1 MNNFVIK
8 NKKGTELTSLSAWE
22 QGFIEVDDKKH
33 WETGYSAYSLAQFFT
48 ERDGQQWL
56 SNLMSDIFNDSFTIT
71 DARIEHESKLD
82 TYSGKHRMQDLAI
95 WGSTGTGKKVF
106 CGVEAKVLESFGN
119 NNLRDEYEAA
129 THYQKYKKPYSKR
142 PDRIKETVKFL
153 FEEQTPY
160 SEGICNL
167 RYQLMYYF
175 RASILETP
183 TYESSK
189 LSISKRNNELDKVD
203 VVVLPVLVFKTDHYK
218 SDTEKGK
225 LNEKDVTNFCNALGL
240 KAIQKGGKDFRYGKI
255 HGREVYTLYEEIEF

>member
-1 MNNFVIK
+1 
-8 NKKGTELTSLSAWE
+8 
-22 QGFIEVDDKKH
+22 
-33 WETGYSAYSLAQFFT
+33 
-48 ERDGQQWL
+48 
-56 SNLMSDIFNDSFTIT
+56 MSDIFNDSFTIT

-95 WGSTGTGKKVF
+95 WGSTGIGKKVF

-129 THYQKYKKPYSKR
+129 THYQKYKKPNSKR

-203 VVVLPVLVFKTDHYK
+203 VVVLTVLVFKTDHYK
-218 SDTEKGK
+218 SDKEKGK
-225 LNEKDVTNFCNALGL
+225 LNEKDFTNFCNALGL

-255 HGREVYTLYEEIEF
+255 HGREVYTFYEEIEF

>member
-82 TYSGKHRMQDLAI
+82 KYSGKHRMQDLAI
-95 WGSTGTGKKVF
+95 WGSTGMGKKVF

-129 THYQKYKKPYSKR
+129 THYQKFKKPNSKR
-142 PDRIKETVKFL
+142 PDRIKDTVKFL
-153 FEEQTPY
+153 FEGQTPY

-218 SDTEKGK
+218 SDKEKGK
-225 LNEKDVTNFCNALGL
+225 LNEIDFTNFCNALGL

-255 HGREVYTLYEEIEF
+255 HGREVYTFYEEIEF

>member
-95 WGSTGTGKKVF
+95 WGSTGIGKKVF

-129 THYQKYKKPYSKR
+129 THYKKYKKPNSKR

-218 SDTEKGK
+218 SDKEKGK
-225 LNEKDVTNFCNALGL
+225 LNEKDFTNFCNALGL
-240 KAIQKGGKDFRYGKI
+240 KAIKKGGKDFRYGKI
-255 HGREVYTLYEEIEF
+255 HGREVYTFYEEIEF

>member
-95 WGSTGTGKKVF
+95 WGSTGIGKKVF

-129 THYQKYKKPYSKR
+129 THYQKYKKPNSKR

-175 RASILETP
+175 RASIMETP

-203 VVVLPVLVFKTDHYK
+203 VVVLPVLVFITDHYN
-218 SDTEKGK
+218 SDTEKGN
-225 LNEKDVTNFCNALGL
+225 LNENDFANFCDALGL
-240 KAIQKGGKDFRYGKI
+240 KTIQKGGKDFRYGKI
-255 HGREVYTLYEEIEF
+255 HGREVYTFYEKITL

>member
-56 SNLMSDIFNDSFTIT
+56 NNLMSDIFNDSFTIT

-95 WGSTGTGKKVF
+95 WGSTGIGKKVF

-129 THYQKYKKPYSKR
+129 THHQKYKKPNSKR

-189 LSISKRNNELDKVD
+189 LSISKRNNKFYKVD

-218 SDTEKGK
+218 SDKEKGK
-225 LNEKDVTNFCNALGL
+225 LNEKDFTNFCNALGL

-255 HGREVYTLYEEIEF
+255 HGREVYTFYEEIEF